1 MKLKPAKWLNRF
13 WFNWLYIKH
22 MFKYIYKCKYIQIYI
37 CVYIYI
43 YSMCISMYYLIYSL
57 LLVHSYSNST
67 VLPVGHFSVFLLS
80 RREAP
85 DLCLT
90 PKLKL
95 QVRVKHKLAIVRK
108 QNVRQ
113 ERGHIRHARAVVH
126 HNLTTLVPLL
136 LCPIWRQLS
145 LFTEVVRH
153 KSDNNCC
160 RIICRRAVRLH
171 INLNQ

>member
-1 MKLKPAKWLNRF
+1 
-13 WFNWLYIKH
+13 
-22 MFKYIYKCKYIQIYI
+22 
-37 CVYIYI
+37 
-43 YSMCISMYYLIYSL
+43 MCISMYYLIYSFYVNFVFCVLVSLCIYFYIYLRIYSIYMFYYIWVHLCMCVSMAYMETSHLMRVLPAVERL

-67 VLPVGHFSVFLLS
+67 VLPVGHFSVFPLS

-108 QNVRQ
+108 QNARQ

-136 LCPIWRQLS
+136 LCPI
-145 LFTEVVRH
+145 
-153 KSDNNCC
+153 
-160 RIICRRAVRLH
+160 
-171 INLNQ
+171 